1 MRIRL
6 IGDPHWVML
15 RKGGIHVQKIST
27 GLGVGS
33 NNGMMRRRMLLL
45 HQSIC
50 SSDQRLLAWSAN
62 RSGCLVIGMVRD
74 GKELYVRET
83 REARVVCLRLGRY
96 FEIEWRRVMGEG
108 LGGWLLDQLDLSNN
122 GAGGNRITVEAGSR
136 L

>member
-1 MRIRL
+1 M
-6 IGDPHWVML
+6 
-15 RKGGIHVQKIST
+15 
-27 GLGVGS
+27 
-33 NNGMMRRRMLLL
+33 
-45 HQSIC
+45 
-50 SSDQRLLAWSAN
+50 AWSAN

-83 REARVVCLRLGRY
+83 REARVVCLQLGRY